1 MGGVSYF
8 CAAKGG
14 KIDVCTECIGVA
26 AAAAAAVIALR
37 ACQSRMLLIEM
48 NLGASEGL

>member
-1 MGGVSYF
+1 MKSTVS
-8 CAAKGG
+8 AISAKGG
-14 KIDVCTECIGVA
+14 KIDVCTECIGV